1 MERALEPGTS
11 WLAWYD
17 YNEEPKPVRKLY
29 SVFQRPRN
37 AADLRAEPL
46 AAVSWTGMGPGDVS
60 PAEGRVFLAGL
71 GREMDTIFAAPFGD
85 DRLAVAVLPNG
96 GGSWGARPGP
106 DGLLLMSNQLETGDL
121 VVHGIVAD
129 AVESVDLVVA
139 GVTHEAQMGEN
150 AFGLWL
156 EQTHEADQ
164 ERLLLQRR
172 DGTTNE
178 IGLTPSPETPP
189 GA

>member
-1 MERALEPGTS
+1 MSSSGPEARLTSEPGRLPPS
-11 WLAWYD
+11 D
-17 YNEEPKPVRKLY
+17 
-29 SVFQRPRN
+29 
-37 AADLRAEPL
+37 
-46 AAVSWTGMGPGDVS
+46 WTGLGPGDVS
-60 PAEGRVFLAGL
+60 PDEGRVFLAGL
-71 GREMDTIFAAPFGD
+71 GDGLDTIFAAPFGE

-106 DGLLLMSNQLETGDL
+106 DGLFLMCTQLETGDL
-121 VVHGIVAD
+121 VVHGLVAD
-129 AVESVDLVVA
+129 SVESVDLVVA
-139 GVTHEAQMGEN
+139 GVTREAQMGEN

-164 ERLLLQRR
+164 ERLVLHRR

-189 GA
+189 DA

>member
-1 MERALEPGTS
+1 MERPLQPGTS
-11 WLAWYD
+11 SLGWYGD
-17 YNEEPKPVRKLY
+17 GEPTPVRELY
-29 SVFQRPRN
+29 SVFQRPRSE
-37 AADLRAEPL
+37 ADLRAEPL
-46 AAVSWTGMGPGDVS
+46 AAVSWTGLGPGDVS
-60 PAEGRVFLAGL
+60 PDEGRVFLAGL
-71 GREMDTIFAAPFGD
+71 GDGLDTIFAAPFGE

-106 DGLLLMSNQLETGDL
+106 DGLFLMCTQLETGDL
-121 VVHGIVAD
+121 VVHGLVAD
-129 AVESVDLVVA
+129 SVESVDLVVA
-139 GVTHEAQMGEN
+139 GVTREAQMGEN

-164 ERLLLQRR
+164 ERLVLHRR